1 MQEPRGLGFL
11 KEVCESVDIDVYAI
25 GGISKENMSSCI
37 AAGAKGVC
45 MMSGFMK

>member
-1 MQEPRGLGFL
+1 MSATSSLGFL
-11 KEVCESVDIDVYAI
+11 KGVCESVDIDVYAI
-25 GGISKENMSSCI
+25 GGISKDNMSGCI